1 MTNYSN
7 CVSLTSATFQ
17 LRLSREYW
25 NVEERFDRQTFRYL
39 ASFGSWVMYASPSGI
54 KTFTTTIKVE
64 RIAEVTQVVGITE
77 RWHHSSTCR
86 ADISADHRDST
97 KHLKPECFTILA
109 PFFFILKRR
118 FNNGTSNT
126 LRYRFKIV
134 CHWTW
139 SELWNMKLRTAG
151 ARRFDFESIW
161 NFFSHPSH
169 TQRNKTFSC
178 KLFNETSTVSW
189 DRSAEL
195 FSRAT
200 SSPHILCF
208 FLIILRLLRKSFFT
222 FWLTQKAILCDTLS
236 PLCDIKLTFVHSKS
250 IRRCG
255 TLIFYFSM
263 RQQLKICHLAKANSA
278 CLSRKMWFKTA
289 EGFSF
294 FSLS

>member
-1 MTNYSN
+1 MARATRSAIALKSFAIELDLNYETWS
-7 CVSLTSATFQ
+7 SAQ
-17 LRLSREYW
+17 PVPE
-25 NVEERFDRQTFRYL
+25 
-39 ASFGSWVMYASPSGI
+39 GS
-54 KTFTTTIKVE
+54 
-64 RIAEVTQVVGITE
+64 
-77 RWHHSSTCR
+77 
-86 ADISADHRDST
+86 
-97 KHLKPECFTILA
+97 
-109 PFFFILKRR
+109 
-118 FNNGTSNT
+118 TSN
-126 LRYRFKIV
+126 RYEIFFLIHRTHKGTKRFRV
-134 CHWTW
+134 NY
-139 SELWNMKLRTAG
+139 LMRRT
-151 ARRFDFESIW
+151 
-161 NFFSHPSH
+161 
-169 TQRNKTFSC
+169 
-178 KLFNETSTVSW
+178 TVSW